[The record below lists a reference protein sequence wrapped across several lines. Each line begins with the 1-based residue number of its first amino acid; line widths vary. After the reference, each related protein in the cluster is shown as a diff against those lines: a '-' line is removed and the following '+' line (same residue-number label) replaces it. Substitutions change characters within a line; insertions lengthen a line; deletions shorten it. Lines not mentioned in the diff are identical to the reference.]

1 MHDIKDIDNLVSH
14 CDDEKL
20 NQSEATTSLYEELK
34 PSEVYFSQHCVS
46 VMKVFDQTLYVPI
59 IVAKYDDHY
68 TSYDNR
74 RLLSARNVLKSNE
87 DFRIRCE
94 IQWWSTPMSMDRD
107 EVSAGW
113 FDYYFTIGV
122 NNVEDATFGT
132 LVALRC
138 ARQGHDFS
146 FTGQHQE
153 PCVKSFD
160 RDSDYS
166 LKGNREVQ
174 SVSNEVAWDVFEQ
187 ALTDE
192 DTILCV
198 SYQENGQ
205 RFCHDDLKNFFRT
218 IISCTLI
225 NRFHSFHASHNWI

>member
-1 MHDIKDIDNLVSH
+1 MKIQQHLENIKSLPKYRYSYIIAEIGINHNGDLNIAKELISNAKKCNFDAVKFQMHFA
-14 CDDEKL
+14 
-20 NQSEATTSLYEELK
+20 SEESTY
-34 PSEVYFSQHCVS
+34 
-46 VMKVFDQTLYVPI
+46 
-59 IVAKYDDHY
+59 
-68 TSYDNR
+68 
-74 RLLSARNVLKSNE
+74 NE

-122 NNVEDATFGT
+122 NNAEDATKGVYVIGCTPRTFGS

-146 FTGQHQE
+146 LTGQHHE

-166 LKGNREVQ
+166 LKGNRDVQ
-174 SVSNEVAWDVFEQ
+174 SVSNEVARHVFEQ

-205 RFCHDDLKNFFRT
+205 RFCHDDLKNFFRDNCRNFLHFFRQ
-218 IISCTLI
+218 ICMS
-225 NRFHSFHASHNWI
+225 